1 MVANIHTY
9 MHKCMDTDALDLHTY
24 KQTTKYKSIHTYTYV
39 HADIHIYKQT
49 FREYAD
55 TCTHK
60 CMLAHLHIK
69 NMFCI
74 SILSLYIY
82 IYIYI
87 YICIY
92 IYRYTYIYTHRLYI
106 EKEIIILYTHICTCR
121 HMYI

>member
-1 MVANIHTY
+1 MVANTHTY

-82 IYIYI
+82 IYIYA
-87 YICIY
+87 Y
-92 IYRYTYIYTHRLYI
+92 IYTYTYIYTHRLYI
-106 EKEIIILYTHICTCR
+106 EKEIIFLYTHICTCR